1 MTAPMRFDLPTIDE
15 DTQAFW
21 DGTKDGKLLIRHCT
35 ACGAYH
41 YYPRTFCPECWSESV
56 EWTEASGKATLYT
69 HSTVYSNDLPPF
81 NQQVPYVAAVVDL
94 EEGPRMM
101 TRIVG
106 ADGDDL
112 SIGMPLEATF
122 EAVDDEGDVVL
133 VYFRP
138 ASA

>member
-21 DGTKDGKLLIRHCT
+21 DATKDGRLLIRHCT

-41 YYPRTFCPECWSESV
+41 YYPRTFCPECWSDSV
-56 EWTEASGKATLYT
+56 EWIEASGKATLYT
-69 HSTVYSNDLPPF
+69 HSTVYTNDLPPF

-101 TRIVG
+101 TRIVD
-106 ADGDDL
+106 ASADDL
-112 SIGMPLEATF
+112 TIGMPLEATF
-122 EAVDDEGDVVL
+122 EAVDDDGDVVL

-138 ASA
+138 AA

>member
-21 DGTKDGKLLIRHCT
+21 DATKDGRLLIRHCT

-41 YYPRTFCPECWSESV
+41 YYPRTFCPECWSDSV
-56 EWTEASGKATLYT
+56 EWIEASGRATLYT

-101 TRIVG
+101 TRIVD

-112 SIGMPLEATF
+112 SIGMALEATF
-122 EAVDDEGDVVL
+122 ETVDDDGDVVL

-138 ASA
+138 AA

>member
-21 DGTKDGKLLIRHCT
+21 DATKDGRLLIRHCT

-41 YYPRTFCPECWSESV
+41 YYPRTFCPECWSDSV
-56 EWTEASGKATLYT
+56 EWIEASGKATLYT
-69 HSTVYSNDLPPF
+69 HSTVYTNDLPPF

-101 TRIVG
+101 TRIVD
-106 ADGDDL
+106 ATADDL
-112 SIGMPLEATF
+112 AIGMPLEATF
-122 EAVDDEGDVVL
+122 EAVDDDGDVVL

-138 ASA
+138 AA